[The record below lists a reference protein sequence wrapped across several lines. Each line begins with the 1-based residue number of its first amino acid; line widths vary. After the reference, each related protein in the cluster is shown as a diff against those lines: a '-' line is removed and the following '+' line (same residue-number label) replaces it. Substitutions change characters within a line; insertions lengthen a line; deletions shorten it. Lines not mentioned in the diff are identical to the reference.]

1 MLLIILSKLS
11 ITKVEKD
18 AETTPSVAKI
28 SRVILS
34 CLSADTPDFISR
46 VEYVQSFP
54 KSSE

>member
-28 SRVILS
+28 ILLIGGYAGFYKQGGIYAV
-34 CLSADTPDFISR
+34 LS
-46 VEYVQSFP
+46 E
-54 KSSE
+54 KL